1 MIPARVNLT
10 RAETIPYNDAMR
22 VVELRNVA
30 SKESP
35 LHYMREFKA
44 VAILESA
51 GYKSELPLAFT
62 VERRPVGG
70 PEISVRFIEEPDWPL
85 VPLLRSVKDM
95 VLELDKKGKLL

>member
-1 MIPARVNLT
+1 MKT
-10 RAETIPYNDAMR
+10 MR

-35 LHYMREFKA
+35 LHYMREFNA

-95 VLELDKKGKLL
+95 VLELDKRGKLL